1 MHFTTMYKA
10 YTYFNCRRRVDF
22 PKKVKYNSKDD
33 FIEAMETQLFL
44 EEAQND
50 KSTRFNKQT
59 IMHYA
64 DVLKLI
70 EEHHG
75 KFHRWKRDI
84 NMAVIIVEAT
94 FEDIDDLIAYK
105 KAARFPCVTT
115 RYVYSVAFKGRC
127 TRPFAPEDYTNL
139 EKICEVLYE
148 AAFDEFPEDVFEFYS
163 SLADFLYWKLDVI
176 KYPWKI
182 KSFKNMNGHL
192 VIDIQFST
200 IDGFRTLD
208 HSIKVDAASE

>member
-10 YTYFNCRRRVDF
+10 YTYFNCKRRVDL
-22 PKKVKYNSKDD
+22 PGKVKNNSLDD
-33 FIEAMETQLFL
+33 LVKTMESQLFL
-44 EEAQND
+44 EEVKND

-59 IMHYA
+59 IMHYV
-64 DVLKLI
+64 DILKLI
-70 EEHHG
+70 EDHNG

-84 NMAVIIVEAT
+84 NMAVIIIEAT

-105 KAARFPCVTT
+105 KAVRFPCVTT

-127 TRPFAPEDYTNL
+127 TKSFTPEDYKNPQ
-139 EKICEVLYE
+139 KIWETLYE
-148 AAFDEFPEDVFEFYS
+148 AAINVNSEEQSDFYFS
-163 SLADFLYWKLDVI
+163 VADFLYWKLDVI

-192 VIDIQFST
+192 VIDVQFST
-200 IDGFRTLD
+200 IDGFRALD

>member
-10 YTYFNCRRRVDF
+10 YTYFNFRRRVDF
-22 PKKVKYNSKDD
+22 PKKVKYNSMDD
-33 FIEAMETQLFL
+33 LIETVESRIFL
-44 EEAQND
+44 EEVQND
-50 KSTRFNKQT
+50 KNTRFNKQT
-59 IMHYA
+59 IMHYMDA
-64 DVLKLI
+64 LKLI
-70 EEHHG
+70 EEHNG

-84 NMAVIIVEAT
+84 NMAVIIIEAT

-105 KAARFPCVTT
+105 KAVRFPCVTT

-127 TRPFAPEDYTNL
+127 TKSFTPEDYKNPQ
-139 EKICEVLYE
+139 KIWETLYD
-148 AAFDEFPEDVFEFYS
+148 AAINVSSEEQSDFYFS
-163 SLADFLYWKLDVI
+163 VADFLYWKLDVI

-192 VIDIQFST
+192 VIDVQFST